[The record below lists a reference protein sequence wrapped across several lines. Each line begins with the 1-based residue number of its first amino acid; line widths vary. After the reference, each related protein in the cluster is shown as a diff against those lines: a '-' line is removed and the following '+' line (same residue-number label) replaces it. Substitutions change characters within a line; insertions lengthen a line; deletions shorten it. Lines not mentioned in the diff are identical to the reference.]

1 MSEPAPG
8 NNGHPNNEAIQ
19 VLDLYQTAEKIYT
32 RRLNGFFRR
41 LQNWSWMPFLGAYFL
56 IPWLQIDGRPAMLF
70 DLVERKFHVFWI
82 TFWPQ
87 DFPLLAWLLII
98 AAFALFTVTNLFGR
112 VWCGFSCPQTV
123 FTQIFMAIE
132 ERFEGDRNRRIRLD
146 NSPWGAQKIARKG
159 GKLIA
164 WLVVAFATGLTFVG
178 YFNPIGALSADL
190 VSWSA
195 HPAAVFWVAF
205 FTLGTFVNAGF
216 MREQICKYVCPYAR
230 FQSVM
235 FDSDTLV
242 VSYNAARGEQRGSR
256 RHDHQRGS
264 DGLGDCVDCTLCVQ
278 VCPTGIDIRDGLQYE
293 CISCGL
299 CIDACNAV
307 MDKLHYPRGLISFT
321 SENAL
326 LKGEP
331 VRFLRP
337 RFVGYVSAVTVMTL
351 LFVYTLATRIP
362 LEVDVLRDRDMLYRL
377 RPDGAVENS
386 YTVKINNMDQRD
398 HHYTIAV
405 EGGPMLAYTG
415 QREVMIE
422 AGEVGELLIRL
433 TSSEPLSAA
442 NIPISFVVSERD
454 QPTLSDRAESRF
466 ISPAPRR

>member
-1 MSEPAPG
+1 MSEPVSG
-8 NNGHPNNEAIQ
+8 KQHQKNDAIQ

-41 LQNWSWMPFLGAYFL
+41 LQNWSWIPFLGAYFL
-56 IPWLQIDGRPAMLF
+56 IPWFKMDGRPAMLF
-70 DLVERKFHVFWI
+70 DLVERKFHVFWM

-146 NSPWGAQKIARKG
+146 KAPWNFEKIVRKG
-159 GKLIA
+159 GKFIG
-164 WLVVAFATGLTFVG
+164 WLLVAFATGLTFVG
-178 YFNPIGALSADL
+178 YFNPIDQLTVDMLNWA
-190 VSWSA
+190 A

-205 FTLGTFVNAGF
+205 FTVGTFVNAGF

-242 VSYNAARGEQRGSR
+242 VSYDTARGETRGSRHHDYQRGS
-256 RHDHQRGS
+256 GE
-264 DGLGDCVDCTLCVQ
+264 LGDCVDCTLCVQ
-278 VCPTGIDIRDGLQYE
+278 VCPTGIDIRNGLQYE

-307 MDKLHYPRGLISFT
+307 MDKLNYPRGLISFT

-337 RFVGYVSAVTVMTL
+337 RFIGYVTAVTVMSL
-351 LFVYTLATRIP
+351 LFVYTLATRTP
-362 LEVDVLRDRDMLYRL
+362 LEMDVIRDRDMLYRL
-377 RPDGAVENS
+377 RPGDVVENS

-398 HHYTIAV
+398 HHYLMGV
-405 EGGPMLAYTG
+405 ESGLPLEYIG

-422 AGEVGELLIRL
+422 AGEVGELLVRL
-433 TSSEPLSAA
+433 SLAEHLATSP
-442 NIPISFVVSERD
+442 NVPITFVVSERAD
-454 QPTLSDRAESRF
+454 SELNDRVESRF
-466 ISPAPRR
+466 ISPVR